1 MSSTAGT
8 GSKTSIPNEQKMAGS
23 LCYSIVTR
31 SDVSLTRRVSFFL
44 NAIFLR
50 VHCVE
55 SNDICVCISARS
67 PEIEHFL
74 SRPRFGQAIQAAHVG
89 VCTHC
94 ERAPGCRRVGPYDFG
109 QGTVPTVI
117 TVEIAL

>member
-74 SRPRFGQAIQAAHVG
+74 SRPRFGRPYRPPMWEFVRTANAHPDVG
-89 VCTHC
+89 GLDPMILGKAQFQ
-94 ERAPGCRRVGPYDFG
+94 R
-109 QGTVPTVI
+109 
-117 TVEIAL
+117 